1 VVDTPTPKEPP
12 SLEAAW
18 KTTLRRSDPSARAW
32 LRGAK
37 PLALHDTHVMVAVAS
52 LFARNRIESRYRAQ
66 TEELLSDI
74 FQRQMSLAISVEPGL
89 ELELGE
95 PEDTYGDE
103 TPLHTQLDPHLED
116 ELIPGLGFT
125 TAASPAEM
133 SRREERS
140 AQERAQRF
148 IQAQLNPKYT
158 FETFVTAESNKFA
171 QAAAFAVAE
180 GPGKAYNPLLIY
192 GGSGLGKTHLL
203 HALGHY
209 IIQMHHGL
217 KVRYVSTEQ
226 MTNDFIN
233 AVGEAKMPAFRRE
246 YREIDVLLIDDIQF
260 LEGKTQTQEEFF
272 HTFNTLYSADKQ
284 IVMTSDRP
292 PQALEALEARL
303 RSRFQSGLI
312 TDIQPPDL
320 ETRVAILRKKSIA
333 DRLPVPDPVLQFIAS
348 RVQSNIR
355 ELEGALIRVSAF
367 ASLNGCDPDVEMARS
382 ILRDTLPTDEH
393 APVSVATIIA
403 HTAAYFI
410 ISIDDVIG
418 PSRTQTLVN
427 ARQIA
432 MYLCREMTDLSLPR
446 IGQEFGGKDHTT
458 VMHAYRKIKN
468 SLREQRTVYN
478 QVTEITQRIHQA
490 GSN

>member
-1 VVDTPTPKEPP
+1 MADAPAPKEPP
-12 SLEAAW
+12 SLESAW

-52 LFARNRIESRYRAQ
+52 LFARNRIESRYRPQ

-74 FQRQMSLAISVEPGL
+74 FQRQMSLAISVEIGL
-89 ELELGE
+89 ELDLGE

-103 TPLHTQLDPHLED
+103 IPLSAELED
-116 ELIPGLGFT
+116 ELVPPGTEATGPVEL
-125 TAASPAEM
+125 
-133 SRREERS
+133 SRRAQRTTREREE
-140 AQERAQRF
+140 RF

-158 FETFVTAESNKFA
+158 FENFVTAESNKFA
-171 QAAAFAVAE
+171 RAAAFAVAE

-217 KVRYVSTEQ
+217 RVRYVSTEQ
-226 MTNDFIN
+226 MTNEFIN
-233 AVGEAKMPAFRRE
+233 AVQEAKMPAFRRA
-246 YREIDVLLIDDIQF
+246 YREVDVLLIDDIQF

-292 PQALEALEARL
+292 PQALEALEQRL

-333 DRLPVPDPVLQFIAS
+333 DRLSVPDPVLQFIAS

-367 ASLNGCDPDVEMARS
+367 ASLNRCDPDVEMARTV
-382 ILRDTLPTDEH
+382 LRDTLPTSEH
-393 APVSVATIIA
+393 APVSVATIITQ
-403 HTAAYFI
+403 TAAYFGT
-410 ISIDDVIG
+410 SVDDVTG

-478 QVTEITQRIHQA
+478 QVTELTQRIHQA
-490 GSN
+490 VTG